1 MTALLTILITL
12 VAGAI
17 GAFCGWSAYLRR
29 TSGPQDSSLVWRFVF
44 HLWLLVSCFG
54 IAFVATP
61 ESIRDWLVVPLGA
74 AGLVL
79 IFQFR
84 RQRHAV
90 QDSER
95 YLAPRVRDGF
105 WIKKVR

>member
-1 MTALLTILITL
+1 MTALLTILIVL
-12 VAGAI
+12 VAVGI
-17 GAFCGWSAYLRR
+17 GAVCGWSAYLRR

-61 ESIRDWLVVPLGA
+61 KSVHDWLVIPLGA
-74 AGLVL
+74 TGLVL
-79 IFQFR
+79 IFRFR
-84 RQRHAV
+84 RQRQAV

-95 YLAPRVRDGF
+95 YLDPRVRDGF